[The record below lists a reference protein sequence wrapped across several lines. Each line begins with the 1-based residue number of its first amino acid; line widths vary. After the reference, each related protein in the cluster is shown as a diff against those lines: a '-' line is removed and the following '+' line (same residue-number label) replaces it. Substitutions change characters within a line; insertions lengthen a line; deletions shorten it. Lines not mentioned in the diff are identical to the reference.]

1 MGTCSRFLS
10 LFAHSTSPLRK
21 LVETTQAKKR
31 ACSIGHLIFQ
41 GLGGP
46 QQLRGEKPICSLS
59 HQGMSDVTTGRIK
72 QQLPEQF
79 GEPALPDHDGGKI
92 LSIPFL
98 GGLHHDDRRSA

>member
-1 MGTCSRFLS
+1 
-10 LFAHSTSPLRK
+10 
-21 LVETTQAKKR
+21 
-31 ACSIGHLIFQ
+31 
-41 GLGGP
+41 
-46 QQLRGEKPICSLS
+46 
-59 HQGMSDVTTGRIK
+59 MSDVTTGRIK